1 MDRLVRPGII
11 DLKRMVEL
19 LALNPARVLGL
30 KKGTLAV
37 GADADLTILD
47 PATEARVDVA
57 RFRSKSR
64 NSPFHGWALR
74 GWPVMTIVGGRVV
87 HDAQAP
93 GGH

>member
-1 MDRLVRPGII
+1 
-11 DLKRMVEL
+11 MVEL
-19 LALNPARVLGL
+19 LAVGPARVLGL

-37 GADADLTILD
+37 GADADITLLD
-47 PATEARVDVA
+47 PQAEARVDVA

-87 HDAQAP
+87 HEPQAP
-93 GGH
+93 AGH